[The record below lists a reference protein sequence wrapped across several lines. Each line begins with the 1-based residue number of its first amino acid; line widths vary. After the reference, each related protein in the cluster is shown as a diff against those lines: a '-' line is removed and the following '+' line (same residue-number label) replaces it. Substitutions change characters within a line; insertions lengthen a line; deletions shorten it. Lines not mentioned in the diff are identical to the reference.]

1 MVRAMIPGHSEHVQR
16 TLMNTVVFDNTRV
29 LTCDAGHTVA
39 EAIAIRAGKVLT
51 VGASDTVR
59 ASAGPD
65 SRIIDL
71 NGYIIVPGFID
82 THPHLLHFGTPAEPL
97 VDLGDARTH
106 DDIADRIA
114 ARAAGVPPGEWIMT
128 TPVGEPHY
136 FSRSSH
142 RDLAERE
149 LPDRAVLDRAAPGH
163 PVFIQAWAPVV
174 PSVCSMNTLALR
186 RLGITAATPDRIGN
200 IWIEKD
206 PSGEPTG
213 RLHGSVTNY
222 YCDSDFWNNL
232 LRQLPLLQP
241 DAIIPGTEGAMR
253 AANAT
258 GVTTIYES
266 HLMTFS
272 LIEIYRWLRAED
284 RLTLR
289 VLCCPE
295 AEPSGVPWTDPGAL
309 GESDRHVH
317 LCLGEQ
323 PCPASS
329 QHRGDAITDVSLFRR
344 AQHRDAR
351 QGRGRQPVG
360 QPDARTGP
368 KHDTHGQRLV
378 GELAHGR
385 QITSPRLVR
394 HQWRRRPAN

>member
-1 MVRAMIPGHSEHVQR
+1 
-16 TLMNTVVFDNTRV
+16 MNTVVFDNTRV

-39 EAIAIRAGKVLT
+39 EAIAIRAGKVLA
-51 VGASDTVR
+51 VGASGTVR

-65 SRIIDL
+65 SRVIDL
-71 NGYIIVPGFID
+71 NGYTIVPGLID
-82 THPHLLHFGTPAEPL
+82 THPHLLHFGTLAEPL
-97 VDLGDARTH
+97 VDLGDARSH
-106 DDIADRIA
+106 DEIADRIS

-136 FSRSSH
+136 FIRSSY

-149 LPDRAVLDRAAPGH
+149 LPGRSVLDRAAPGH
-163 PVFIQAWAPVV
+163 PVFIQAWAPAV
-174 PSVCSMNTLALR
+174 PGVCAMNTLALR

-200 IWIEKD
+200 IWIEKG

-222 YCDSDFWNNL
+222 YCDSDFWNDL

-241 DAIIPGTEGAMR
+241 DAIIPGTERAMR

-295 AEPSGVPWTDPGAL
+295 AEPSGVPWTDPL
-309 GESDRHVH
+309 
-317 LCLGEQ
+317 Q
-323 PCPASS
+323 PADYFSASS
-329 QHRGDAITDVSLFRR
+329 AP
-344 AQHRDAR
+344 A
-351 QGRGRQPVG
+351 
-360 QPDARTGP
+360 
-368 KHDTHGQRLV
+368 
-378 GELAHGR
+378 
-385 QITSPRLVR
+385 TSPTAPTTCSGSTASRSPPTV
-394 HQWRRRPAN
+394 PAGRDSP